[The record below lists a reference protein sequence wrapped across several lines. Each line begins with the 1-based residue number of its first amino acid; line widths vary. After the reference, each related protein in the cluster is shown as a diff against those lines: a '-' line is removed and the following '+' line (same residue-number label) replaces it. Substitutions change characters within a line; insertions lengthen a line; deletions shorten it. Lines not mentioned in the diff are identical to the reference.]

1 MIFGALAAVSQ
12 AGLNTTGGSFKF
24 DFKQFSSRLQQGIA
38 SLVPMKSLS
47 DKEYGD
53 LLLHR
58 LLKIEAEISIL
69 DDQIADLRAASSQQ
83 TSDRVQQP
91 QSKDASSR
99 AES

>member
-12 AGLNTTGGSFKF
+12 AGLNTTGGAFKF

-47 DKEYGD
+47 DKE
-53 LLLHR
+53 

-83 TSDRVQQP
+83 ISDRVQQP

>member
-1 MIFGALAAVSQ
+1 MIFGTLAAVSQ

-47 DKEYGD
+47 DKE
-53 LLLHR
+53 

-83 TSDRVQQP
+83 ISDRVQQP

>member
-47 DKEYGD
+47 DKE
-53 LLLHR
+53 

-83 TSDRVQQP
+83 ISDRVQQP